1 MDKLVGMEKFLCIW
15 NNFNGHE
22 ILAMENFVGYVM
34 DMWEFFL
41 DGYFGYVGNFFIV
54 YGYGKNLVVVYGH
67 VKNF

>member
-34 DMWEFFL
+34 DMWEFFCCAWT
-41 DGYFGYVGNFFIV
+41 Y
-54 YGYGKNLVVVYGH
+54 
-67 VKNF
+67 KNFLWLLWTCMNF

>member
-34 DMWEFFL
+34 DMWEFFCSAWT
-41 DGYFGYVGNFFIV
+41 Y
-54 YGYGKNLVVVYGH
+54 
-67 VKNF
+67 KNFLWLRWTCMNF

>member
-1 MDKLVGMEKFLCIW
+1 MNMDKLVGMEKFLCIW

-41 DGYFGYVGNFFIV
+41 LCMDV
-54 YGYGKNLVVVYGH
+54 
-67 VKNF
+67 